1 MPELSLSQIV
11 LLNDPKQQM
20 VLALDK
26 NGDRLWLGQLNTS
39 KSPPTVTWSLVVQT
53 T

>member
-11 LLNDPKQQM
+11 LLNDAKQQT

-39 KSPPTVTWSLVVQT
+39 TSPPTVTWSLVVQT